1 MLWRASKKSDESAEF
16 FMREIVDGMVESRAL
31 LFQNKVSNC
40 DAVPGFL
47 SDAGWLWNE
56 RDTQSDGW

>member
-1 MLWRASKKSDESAEF
+1 MDESAEF
-16 FMREIVDGMVESRAL
+16 LMREIVDGMVESRAL

-56 RDTQSDGW
+56 RDTQLDGW

>member
-1 MLWRASKKSDESAEF
+1 
-16 FMREIVDGMVESRAL
+16 MREIVDGMVESRAL

-56 RDTQSDGW
+56 RDTQLDGWYRRIRHLDRDLMNKG